1 MKKLKMDQ
9 FGVMSVLYQQYSLEY
24 CMDSLASN
32 GIHYIDFWGGA
43 THYCAFDTPESKRQK
58 RVLEI
63 RKMMEDH
70 GLEMSVFT
78 AEQICLY
85 PINIASSNP
94 YVRKNSMNI
103 VRNYLEDTKEFG
115 AKYYFMQ
122 MGYSMFDEDADAAY
136 KRSIESM
143 QELCEYAE
151 KLSVKM
157 VMEQLQKYES
167 NICYNKQMLKR
178 MIDDVNCP
186 SLTACVDSVAA
197 AAAGESVADYYDTFG
212 DKLHHAHL
220 ADGNPTGHLC
230 PGDGSNPLKS
240 YLQTFADHDYE
251 NSITMEINNQ
261 MYFDNPDAAVAK
273 AVDWLG
279 TCEMVEK

>member
-1 MKKLKMDQ
+1 MGKLKRDQ

-43 THYCAFDTPESKRQK
+43 THYCAYDTPLSQRQK
-58 RVLEI
+58 RVSEI
-63 RKMMEDH
+63 RQMMEDR

-94 YVRKNSMNI
+94 YVRKNAMEI
-103 VRNYLEDTKEFG
+103 VKHYLEDTKEFG
-115 AKYYFMQ
+115 ANYYFMQ
-122 MGYSMFDEDADAAY
+122 MGYGLFDEDEEATY

-151 KLSVKM
+151 KIGVKM

-167 NICYNKQMLKR
+167 NLCYTTAMLKKL
-178 MIDDVNCP
+178 IDDVNCP
-186 SLTACVDSVAA
+186 SLTACIDCVAA
-197 AAAGESVADYYDTFG
+197 TAAGEDVEYFYSIFG

-220 ADGNPTGHLC
+220 ADGFPTGHLC
-230 PGDGSNPLKS
+230 PGDGQNPLKK
-240 YLQTFADHDYE
+240 YLQTFAYHDFK
-251 NSITMEINNQ
+251 NSITLEINNQ

-279 TCEMVEK
+279 TCDMVE

>member
-1 MKKLKMDQ
+1 MGKLKRDQ
-9 FGVMSVLYQQYSLEY
+9 FGVMSVLFQQYSLEY
-24 CMDSLASN
+24 CMDSLAAN

-43 THYCAFDTPESKRQK
+43 THYCAYDTPLSQRQK
-58 RVLEI
+58 RVSEI
-63 RKMMEDH
+63 RQMMEDR

-94 YVRKNSMNI
+94 YVRKNAMEI
-103 VRNYLEDTKEFG
+103 VKHYLEDTKEFG
-115 AKYYFMQ
+115 ANYYFMQ
-122 MGYSMFDEDADAAY
+122 MGYGLFDEDEEATY

-151 KLSVKM
+151 KIGVKM

-167 NICYNKQMLKR
+167 NLCYSTAMLKKL
-178 MIDDVNCP
+178 IDDVNCP
-186 SLTACVDSVAA
+186 SLTACIDCVAA
-197 AAAGESVADYYDTFG
+197 TTAGEDVEYFYSIFG

-220 ADGNPTGHLC
+220 ADGFPTGHLC
-230 PGDGSNPLKS
+230 PGDGQNPLKK
-240 YLQTFADHDYE
+240 YLQTFADHGFK
-251 NSITMEINNQ
+251 NSITLEINNQ

-279 TCEMVEK
+279 TCDMIE

>member
-1 MKKLKMDQ
+1 MGKLKRDQ

-43 THYCAFDTPESKRQK
+43 THYCAYDTPLSQRQK
-58 RVLEI
+58 RVSEI
-63 RKMMEDH
+63 RQMMEDR

-94 YVRKNSMNI
+94 YVRKNAMEI
-103 VRNYLEDTKEFG
+103 VKHYLEDTKEFG
-115 AKYYFMQ
+115 ANYYFMQ
-122 MGYSMFDEDADAAY
+122 MGYGLFDEDEEATY

-151 KLSVKM
+151 KIGVKM

-167 NICYNKQMLKR
+167 NLCYTTAMLKKL
-178 MIDDVNCP
+178 IDDVNCP
-186 SLTACVDSVAA
+186 SLTACIDCVAA
-197 AAAGESVADYYDTFG
+197 TAAGEDVEYFYSIFG
-212 DKLHHAHL
+212 DKLHNAHL
-220 ADGNPTGHLC
+220 ADGFPTGHLC
-230 PGDGSNPLKS
+230 PGDGQNPLKK
-240 YLQTFADHDYE
+240 YLQTFADHDFK
-251 NSITMEINNQ
+251 NSITLEINNQ

-279 TCEMVEK
+279 TCDMVE